1 MSKETYSK
9 KTLKKKPDHEIADH
23 RRKARADAAL
33 AQQVH
38 LDLIQA
44 DHLPVGVDF

>member
-1 MSKETYSK
+1 MSLTVRRRA
-9 KTLKKKPDHEIADH
+9 DHQIADH
-23 RRKARADAAL
+23 GRKARANAAL

>member
-1 MSKETYSK
+1 VSKETYSK
-9 KTLKKKPDHEIADH
+9 KTLKKPDHEIADH

-44 DHLPVGVDF
+44 DDLAVGVVF